1 MTKNTTKLRAWT
13 LGRQKRDWGRSCKA
27 PDCGRFEV
35 MARLTRYLT
44 RLFVTDAL
52 ALFAIAS
59 LLLFLMQ
66 CLRSFDVV
74 AVKGQDLLTLVGQ
87 AVLTIPTLA
96 IAFLHVC
103 IGIGLARALRGLQQ
117 SQELHIIH
125 ASRQTQSL
133 FRAIAVYVVGGT
145 VLLLLLTN
153 LLEPTTRKAFNT
165 WSTNIAADL
174 VGRTLLPHKFVQV
187 TPGVTLVIGARGAN
201 GTLDSFFADDA
212 RDPEIR
218 RTYIA
223 ESATVAADDEGYVLQ
238 LVNGSIQ
245 YTTTSEARF
254 SEVSF
259 TRYDLAVDRLTA
271 SGGVEGLDTAN
282 TIQMLV
288 NRGLDAG
295 TIAQLRG
302 RLGEAWRVLSV
313 CLLVA
318 ALAAFPHARR
328 GGREFPLEVVVLAVA
343 FIERG
348 ISSNLASP
356 VPFIPYSGVL
366 VVAGVAL
373 AILGWRLWPRP
384 TPIPGRAPA

>member
-1 MTKNTTKLRAWT
+1 
-13 LGRQKRDWGRSCKA
+13 
-27 PDCGRFEV
+27 

-44 RLFVTDAL
+44 RLFVADAL

-74 AVKGQDLLTLVGQ
+74 SAKGQDLLTLVGQ
-87 AVLTIPTLA
+87 AILTIPTLA

-125 ASRQTQSL
+125 SSRQTGSL
-133 FRAIAVYVVGGT
+133 FRAVGIYAVGGM
-145 VLLLLLTN
+145 LLLVLLTN
-153 LLEPTTRKAFNT
+153 LLEPTTRRVFNT

-174 VGRTLLPHKFVQV
+174 VGRTLLPHTFVQV

-223 ESATVAADDEGYVLQ
+223 DSATVAADDEGYILQ

-245 YTTTSEARF
+245 YTTDDGRF

-259 TRYDLAVDRLTA
+259 SRYDLAVDRLTA
-271 SGGVEGLDTAN
+271 TGGVEGLENIN
-282 TIQMLV
+282 TIQLIQT
-288 NRGLDAG
+288 RGFDAG
-295 TIAQLRG
+295 TIGQLRG
-302 RLGEAWRVLSV
+302 RMGEAWRVLSI
-313 CLLVA
+313 CLFVA
-318 ALAAFPHARR
+318 ALGAFPHARR
-328 GGREFPLEVVVLAVA
+328 GTWEFPLEIGVLAVA

-348 ISSNLASP
+348 ISTNLASP
-356 VPFIPYSGVL
+356 LPLVPYSGVL
-366 VVAGVAL
+366 VVAGLAL
-373 AILGWRLWPRP
+373 AVLAYRLWPRP
-384 TPIPGRAPA
+384 TPVPRGARA

>member
-1 MTKNTTKLRAWT
+1 M
-13 LGRQKRDWGRSCKA
+13 
-27 PDCGRFEV
+27 
-35 MARLTRYLT
+35 
-44 RLFVTDAL
+44 FVIDAL

-125 ASRQTQSL
+125 SSRQTTSL
-133 FRAIAVYVVGGT
+133 FRAIAVYVVGGMIL
-145 VLLLLLTN
+145 VLFLTN
-153 LLEPTTRKAFNT
+153 LIEPNTRKAFNT

-187 TPGVTLVIGARGAN
+187 TPGVTLVIGSRGAN

-223 ESATVAADDEGYVLQ
+223 ESAAVAADDEGYVLQ
-238 LVNGSIQ
+238 LTNGSIQ
-245 YTTTSEARF
+245 YTTNEARY

-271 SGGVEGLDTAN
+271 SGGIEGLDTVD
-282 TIQMLV
+282 TVQMLRT
-288 NRGLDAG
+288 RGLDDATLG
-295 TIAQLRG
+295 QLRG
-302 RLGEAWRVLSV
+302 RLGEAWRVLSI

-328 GGREFPLEVVVLAVA
+328 GAREFPIEIVVLAVA
-343 FIERG
+343 FVERG
-348 ISSNLASP
+348 ISSNLPSP
-356 VPFIPYSGVL
+356 VPFVPYSGVL
-366 VVAGVAL
+366 AVAGVAL
-373 AILGWRLWPRP
+373 GILAWRLRPRS
-384 TPIPGRAPA
+384 TPVPRRAAA